1 MTGMIIMFGI
11 MMVTIFIGMPIGY
24 AIGFSSVITFIFFS
38 DISVSIVPQN
48 AFTGLNSFVLLAVP
62 FFIFAGV
69 IMSEGGIAKRLV
81 DIADAIIGFV
91 TGGLGIVAILTSTFF
106 GAITGSGNA
115 TTSAVGSLLIPA
127 MEEKKYDRVF
137 SSTLLA
143 AAGSIGIIIPPSI
156 PFVIYGVVTSTS
168 IGDLFIA
175 GILPGLLMALVLM
188 IACFIVSKKKHYGGS
203 DTKPSLKN
211 ILISLK
217 NGIWALLAPVIIL
230 GGIYTGIFTPT
241 ESAVVAVVYSII
253 IGMFVY
259 KQLTLKKL
267 ADALYKTAILNGVTS
282 FIMGFSGAMCKFI
295 TVEQIPDIIVDA
307 ITSLTTNKILILLL
321 INIILLLVGMVIDI
335 IPAIII
341 LAPIFL
347 PLVVQL
353 GVNPVHFGVIMAMNL
368 GIGFV
373 TPPYGTTLFVASA
386 ISGVKVDR
394 MFKTAYFFVGVL
406 CIALLLTTYVPALTM
421 AFLQ

>member
-1 MTGMIIMFGI
+1 MTGMAIMFGI
-11 MMVTIFIGMPIGY
+11 MMVMIFIGMPIGY
-24 AIGFSSVITFIFFS
+24 AIGFSSVVTFIFFS

-81 DIADAIIGFV
+81 DIADSIIGFI

-175 GILPGLLMALVLM
+175 GILPGLLMALVL
-188 IACFIVSKKKHYGGS
+188 IVACFIVSKKNHYGGS
-203 DTKPSLKN
+203 DTKPTLKN
-211 ILISLK
+211 ILVSLK

-230 GGIYTGIFTPT
+230 GGIYAGIFTPT
-241 ESAVVAVVYSII
+241 ESAVVAVVYSIV

-267 ADALYKTAILNGVTS
+267 ANALYKTAILNGVTS

-295 TVEQIPDIIVDA
+295 TVERIPDVIVDA
-307 ITSLTTNKILILLL
+307 ITSITTNKILILLL
-321 INIILLLVGMVIDI
+321 INVILLLVGMVIDI

-341 LAPIFL
+341 IAPIFL

-394 MFKTAYFFVGVL
+394 MFKTAFFFVGVL

-421 AFLQ
+421 AFL

>member
-1 MTGMIIMFGI
+1 MTGMMVMFGV
-11 MMVTIFIGMPIGY
+11 MMVMIFIGMPIGY
-24 AIGFSSVITFIFFS
+24 AIGFSSIITFVFFS

-81 DIADAIIGFV
+81 DIADAIVGFV

-127 MEEKKYDRVF
+127 MEEKKYNRVF

-168 IGDLFIA
+168 IGDLLIA
-175 GILPGLLMALVLM
+175 GIIPGLLMALALM
-188 IACFIVSKKKHYGGS
+188 ITCFIVSKKNHYGGS
-203 DTKPSLKN
+203 DTRPSIKN
-211 ILISLK
+211 IAISLK

-230 GGIYTGIFTPT
+230 GGIYTGVFTPT

-253 IGMFVY
+253 IGAFVY

-295 TVEQIPDIIVDA
+295 TVERIPDVIVDA
-307 ITSLTTNKILILLL
+307 ITGITTNKIVILLM
-321 INIILLLVGMVIDI
+321 INVILLLVGMVIDI

-341 LAPIFL
+341 IAPIFL

-353 GVNPVHFGVIMAMNL
+353 GVDPVQFGVIMAMNL

-394 MFKTAYFFVGVL
+394 MFKTAFLFVGVL
-406 CIALLLTTYVPALTM
+406 CIALLLTTYIPAVTQVL
-421 AFLQ
+421 L

>member
-1 MTGMIIMFGI
+1 MTGMMVMFGV
-11 MMVTIFIGMPIGY
+11 MMVMIFIGMPIGY
-24 AIGFSSVITFIFFS
+24 AIGFSSIITFVFFS

-81 DIADAIIGFV
+81 DIADAIVGFV

-127 MEEKKYDRVF
+127 MEEKKYNRVF

-175 GILPGLLMALVLM
+175 GIIPGLLMALALM
-188 IACFIVSKKKHYGGS
+188 ITCFIVSKKNHYGGS
-203 DTKPSLKN
+203 DTRPSIKN
-211 ILISLK
+211 IAISLK

-230 GGIYTGIFTPT
+230 GGIYTGVFTPT

-253 IGMFVY
+253 IGAFVY

-295 TVEQIPDIIVDA
+295 TVERIPDVIVDA
-307 ITSLTTNKILILLL
+307 ITGITTNKIVILLM
-321 INIILLLVGMVIDI
+321 INVILLLVGMVIDI

-341 LAPIFL
+341 IAPIFL

-353 GVNPVHFGVIMAMNL
+353 GVDPVQFGVIMAMNL

-394 MFKTAYFFVGVL
+394 MFKTAFLFVGVL
-406 CIALLLTTYVPALTM
+406 CIALLLTTYIPAVTQVL
-421 AFLQ
+421 L

>member
-1 MTGMIIMFGI
+1 MTGMIAMFGV
-11 MMVTIFIGMPIGY
+11 MMLMIFIGMPIGY
-24 AIGFSSVITFIFFS
+24 AIGFSSVVTFVFFS

-81 DIADAIIGFV
+81 DIADAIVGFV

-115 TTSAVGSLLIPA
+115 TTSAVGSLLIPS

-175 GILPGLLMALVLM
+175 GIIPGLLMALALM
-188 IACFIVSKKKHYGGS
+188 ITCFIISKKNHYGGS
-203 DTKPSLKN
+203 DTRPSIKN
-211 ILISLK
+211 IALSLK

-230 GGIYTGIFTPT
+230 GGIYTGVFTPT

-253 IGMFVY
+253 IGAFVY

-295 TVEQIPDIIVDA
+295 TVERIPDMIVDA
-307 ITSLTTNKILILLL
+307 ITGITTNKIVILLM
-321 INIILLLVGMVIDI
+321 INVILLLVGMVIDI

-341 LAPIFL
+341 IAPIFL

-353 GVNPVHFGVIMAMNL
+353 GVDPVQFGVIMAMNL

-394 MFKTAYFFVGVL
+394 MFKTAFLFVGVL
-406 CIALLLTTYVPALTM
+406 CIALLLTTYIPAITL
-421 AFLQ
+421 ALL

>member
-1 MTGMIIMFGI
+1 MTGMMVMFGV
-11 MMVTIFIGMPIGY
+11 MMVMIFIGMPIGY
-24 AIGFSSVITFIFFS
+24 AIGFSSIVTFVFFS

-81 DIADAIIGFV
+81 DIADAIVGFV

-175 GILPGLLMALVLM
+175 GIIPGLLMALALM
-188 IACFIVSKKKHYGGS
+188 ITCFIVSKKNHYGGS
-203 DTKPSLKN
+203 DTRPSIKN
-211 ILISLK
+211 IAISLK

-230 GGIYTGIFTPT
+230 GGIYTGVFTPT

-253 IGMFVY
+253 IGAFVY

-295 TVEQIPDIIVDA
+295 TVERVPDVIVDA
-307 ITSLTTNKILILLL
+307 ITGITTNKIVILLM
-321 INIILLLVGMVIDI
+321 INVILLLVGMVIDI

-341 LAPIFL
+341 IAPIFL

-353 GVNPVHFGVIMAMNL
+353 GVAPVQFGVIMAMNL

-394 MFKTAYFFVGVL
+394 MFKTAFLFVGVL
-406 CIALLLTTYVPALTM
+406 CIALLLTTYIPAVTQVL
-421 AFLQ
+421 L

>member
-1 MTGMIIMFGI
+1 MTSVIVMFAS
-11 MMVTIFIGMPIGY
+11 MLLLIFIGMPIGY
-24 AIGFSSVITFIFFS
+24 AIGFSSTITFLFFS
-38 DISVSIVPQN
+38 DISVSIVAQN

-62 FFIFAGV
+62 LFIFAGV

-175 GILPGLLMALVLM
+175 GIIPGLLMALVLSV
-188 IACFIVSKKKHYGGS
+188 ACYYVSKKNHYGGS
-203 DTKPSLKN
+203 DTRPQAKN
-211 ILISLK
+211 IATAFK
-217 NGIWALLAPVIIL
+217 RGIWALLAPVIIL

-253 IGMFVY
+253 IGAFVY
-259 KQLTLKKL
+259 KQLTWKKL
-267 ADALYKTAILNGVTS
+267 LDALYTTAILNGVTS

-295 TVEQIPDIIVDA
+295 TVERIPDMVVNA
-307 ITSLTTNKILILLL
+307 ISSFTDSKLVVLL
-321 INIILLLVGMVIDI
+321 IINIVLLLVGMVIDI

-347 PLVVQL
+347 PLVVSF
-353 GVNPVHFGVIMAMNL
+353 GVDPIQFGVIMCMNL

-386 ISGVKVDR
+386 ISGVPVDR
-394 MFKTAYFFVGVL
+394 MFKYAFFFVGVL
-406 CIALLLTTYVPALTM
+406 AIALLITTYVPVATL
-421 AFLQ
+421 AFL

>member
-1 MTGMIIMFGI
+1 MTGMMVMFGV
-11 MMVTIFIGMPIGY
+11 MMVMIFIGMPIGY
-24 AIGFSSVITFIFFS
+24 AIGFSSIITFVFFS

-81 DIADAIIGFV
+81 DIADAIVGFV

-127 MEEKKYDRVF
+127 MEEKKYNRVF

-175 GILPGLLMALVLM
+175 GIIPGLLMALALM
-188 IACFIVSKKKHYGGS
+188 ITCFIVSKKNHYGGR
-203 DTKPSLKN
+203 DTRPSIKN
-211 ILISLK
+211 IAISLK

-230 GGIYTGIFTPT
+230 GGIYTGVFTPT

-253 IGMFVY
+253 IGAFVY

-295 TVEQIPDIIVDA
+295 TVERIPDVIVDA
-307 ITSLTTNKILILLL
+307 ITGITTNKIVILLM
-321 INIILLLVGMVIDI
+321 INVILLLVGMVIDI

-341 LAPIFL
+341 IAPIFL

-353 GVNPVHFGVIMAMNL
+353 GVDPVQFGVIMAMNL

-394 MFKTAYFFVGVL
+394 MFKTAFLFVGVL
-406 CIALLLTTYVPALTM
+406 CIALLLTTYIPAVTQVL
-421 AFLQ
+421 L

>member
-1 MTGMIIMFGI
+1 MTGMAIMFGI
-11 MMVTIFIGMPIGY
+11 MMVMIFIGMPIGY
-24 AIGFSSVITFIFFS
+24 AIGFSSVVTFIFFS

-81 DIADAIIGFV
+81 DIADSIIGFI

-175 GILPGLLMALVLM
+175 GLLPGLLMALVL
-188 IACFIVSKKKHYGGS
+188 IVACFIISKKKHYGGS
-203 DTKPSLKN
+203 DTKPSAKN

-230 GGIYTGIFTPT
+230 GGIYAGIFTPT

-267 ADALYKTAILNGVTS
+267 ANALYKTAILNGVTS

-295 TVEQIPDIIVDA
+295 TVERIPDVIVDA
-307 ITSLTTNKILILLL
+307 ITSITTNKILILLL
-321 INIILLLVGMVIDI
+321 INVILLLVGMVIDI

-341 LAPIFL
+341 IAPIFL

-394 MFKTAYFFVGVL
+394 MFKTAFFFVGVL
-406 CIALLLTTYVPALTM
+406 CIALLLTTYIPALTM
-421 AFLQ
+421 AFL

>member
-1 MTGMIIMFGI
+1 MTGMMVMFGV
-11 MMVTIFIGMPIGY
+11 MMVMIFIGMPIGY
-24 AIGFSSVITFIFFS
+24 AIGFSSIITFVFFS

-81 DIADAIIGFV
+81 DIADAIVGFV

-127 MEEKKYDRVF
+127 MEEKKYNRVF

-175 GILPGLLMALVLM
+175 GIIPGLLMALALM
-188 IACFIVSKKKHYGGS
+188 ISCFIVSKKNHYGGS
-203 DTKPSLKN
+203 DTRPSIKN
-211 ILISLK
+211 IAISLK

-230 GGIYTGIFTPT
+230 GGIYTGVFTPT

-253 IGMFVY
+253 IGAFVY

-295 TVEQIPDIIVDA
+295 TVERIPDVIVDA
-307 ITSLTTNKILILLL
+307 ITGITTNKIVILLM
-321 INIILLLVGMVIDI
+321 INVILLLVGMVIDI

-341 LAPIFL
+341 IAPIFL

-353 GVNPVHFGVIMAMNL
+353 GVDPVQFGVIMAMNL

-394 MFKTAYFFVGVL
+394 MFKTAFLFVGVL
-406 CIALLLTTYVPALTM
+406 CIALLLTTYIPAVTQVL
-421 AFLQ
+421 L

>member
-1 MTGMIIMFGI
+1 MTGMAIMFGI
-11 MMVTIFIGMPIGY
+11 MMVMIFIGMPIGY
-24 AIGFSSVITFIFFS
+24 AIGFSSVVTFIFFS

-81 DIADAIIGFV
+81 DIADSIIGFI

-175 GILPGLLMALVLM
+175 GMLPGLLMALVL
-188 IACFIVSKKKHYGGS
+188 IVACFIISKKKHYGGS
-203 DTKPSLKN
+203 DTKPSAKN

-230 GGIYTGIFTPT
+230 GGIYAGIFTPT

-267 ADALYKTAILNGVTS
+267 ANALYKTAILNGVTS

-295 TVEQIPDIIVDA
+295 TVERIPDVIVDA
-307 ITSLTTNKILILLL
+307 ITSITTNKILILLL
-321 INIILLLVGMVIDI
+321 INVILLLVGMVIDI

-341 LAPIFL
+341 IAPIFL

-394 MFKTAYFFVGVL
+394 MFKTAFFFVGVL
-406 CIALLLTTYVPALTM
+406 CIALLLTTYIPALTM
-421 AFLQ
+421 AFL

>member
-1 MTGMIIMFGI
+1 MTGMMVMFGV
-11 MMVTIFIGMPIGY
+11 MMVMIFIGMPIGY
-24 AIGFSSVITFIFFS
+24 AIGFSSIITFVFFS

-81 DIADAIIGFV
+81 DIADAIVGFV

-175 GILPGLLMALVLM
+175 GIIPGLLMALALM
-188 IACFIVSKKKHYGGS
+188 ITCFIVSKKNHYGGS
-203 DTKPSLKN
+203 DTRPSIKN
-211 ILISLK
+211 IAISLK

-230 GGIYTGIFTPT
+230 GGIYTGVFTPT

-253 IGMFVY
+253 IGAFVY

-295 TVEQIPDIIVDA
+295 TVERIPDVIVDA
-307 ITSLTTNKILILLL
+307 ITGITTNKIVILLM
-321 INIILLLVGMVIDI
+321 INVILLLVGMVIDI

-341 LAPIFL
+341 IAPIFL

-353 GVNPVHFGVIMAMNL
+353 GVDPVQFGVIMAMNL

-394 MFKTAYFFVGVL
+394 MFKTAFLFVGVL
-406 CIALLLTTYVPALTM
+406 CIALLLTTYIPAVTQVL
-421 AFLQ
+421 L

>member
-1 MTGMIIMFGI
+1 MTGMAIMFGI
-11 MMVTIFIGMPIGY
+11 MMVMIFIGMPIGY
-24 AIGFSSVITFIFFS
+24 AIGFSSVVTFIFFS
-38 DISVSIVPQN
+38 DISVSIVSQN

-81 DIADAIIGFV
+81 DIADSIIGFI

-175 GILPGLLMALVLM
+175 GILPGLLMALVL
-188 IACFIVSKKKHYGGS
+188 IVACFIVSKKNHYGGS
-203 DTKPSLKN
+203 DTKPTLKN
-211 ILISLK
+211 ILVSLK

-230 GGIYTGIFTPT
+230 GGIYAGIFTPT
-241 ESAVVAVVYSII
+241 ESAVVAVVYSIV

-267 ADALYKTAILNGVTS
+267 ANALYKTAILNGVTS

-295 TVEQIPDIIVDA
+295 TVERIPDVIVDA
-307 ITSLTTNKILILLL
+307 ITSITTNKILILLL
-321 INIILLLVGMVIDI
+321 INVILLLVGMVIDI

-341 LAPIFL
+341 IAPIFL

-394 MFKTAYFFVGVL
+394 MFKTAFFFVGVL

-421 AFLQ
+421 AFL

>member
-1 MTGMIIMFGI
+1 MTGMAIMFGI
-11 MMVTIFIGMPIGY
+11 MMVMIFIGMPIGY
-24 AIGFSSVITFIFFS
+24 AIGFSSVVTFIFFS

-81 DIADAIIGFV
+81 DIADSIIGFI

-168 IGDLFIA
+168 IGDLFSA
-175 GILPGLLMALVLM
+175 GILLGLVMALVL
-188 IACFIVSKKKHYGGS
+188 IVACFIISKKKHYGGS
-203 DTKPSLKN
+203 DTKPSAKN

-230 GGIYTGIFTPT
+230 GGIYAGIFTPT

-267 ADALYKTAILNGVTS
+267 ANALYKTAILNGVTS

-295 TVEQIPDIIVDA
+295 TVERIPDVIVDA
-307 ITSLTTNKILILLL
+307 ITSITTNKIIILLL
-321 INIILLLVGMVIDI
+321 INVILLLVGMVIDI

-341 LAPIFL
+341 IAPIFL

-394 MFKTAYFFVGVL
+394 MFKTAFFFVGVL

-421 AFLQ
+421 AFL